1 MARSHIAAAL
11 AVACLGILITFHL
24 ISQFG
29 LPNVGFFH
37 FHEIHPEA
45 TASPN
50 QVPLGPTVSRPG
62 KTEGDGSMY
71 LLGTG
76 KADITGYSYSAL
88 HTATRRTDCVLSD
101 LSSR

>member
-11 AVACLGILITFHL
+11 AVAFCGILITFHL

-37 FHEIHPEA
+37 FHEIRTEA
-45 TASPN
+45 TASPY
-50 QVPLGPTVSRPG
+50 QVPLGPTVSRTS
-62 KTEGDGSMY
+62 KTEDDGSMY
-71 LLGTG
+71 LIGTG

-88 HTATRRTDCVLSD
+88 HSAACRTDHVLSD
-101 LSSR
+101 LSLR